1 MARTETPETVDEL
14 VAQSGEYL
22 RQVET
27 ATEELEQLLSRYAH
41 DRAAFES
48 TLAEIRELESEC
60 DARVGD
66 LRSLVGSSMDPNF
79 TGLYLMSDALVEF
92 YETADAV
99 VNNAEQFGNELAAMR
114 PDLSRDLLGDLREMA
129 GFANEAAV
137 HLSRAGTTQFE
148 NLTNAGG
155 STDISREA
163 EQIRAIEGR
172 CDDAKRRALDRAF
185 TSMESA
191 DALTVRALTSEL
203 DDVTNAVEDAADQLM
218 YMSYKGR

>member
-14 VAQSGEYL
+14 VARSGEYL
-22 RQVET
+22 KQVET
-27 ATEELEQLLSRYAH
+27 ATGKLEQLLSQYR
-41 DRAAFES
+41 DDQAAFES
-48 TLAEIRELESEC
+48 TLVDLRALESEC

-99 VNNAEQFGNELAAMR
+99 VNNAEGFGNELAAMR
-114 PDLSRDLLGDLREMA
+114 PDLSTALADDLREMA
-129 GFANEAAV
+129 GFAHEAAV

-148 NLTNAGG
+148 NLTSAGQ
-155 STDISREA
+155 SVDVSREA

-185 TSMESA
+185 TSMEPA
-191 DALTVRALTSEL
+191 DALTVRALTGGL
-203 DDVTNAVEDAADQLM
+203 DDVTNAVEDAADRLV
-218 YMSYKGR
+218 YMSHKGR

>member
-22 RQVET
+22 QQVEA
-27 ATEELEQLLSRYAH
+27 ATEELERLLVRYGS
-41 DRAAFES
+41 DPAAFES
-48 TLAEIRELESEC
+48 TLVDLRALESEC

-92 YETADAV
+92 YETTDAV
-99 VNNAEQFGNELAAMR
+99 VNNAEGFGNELAAMR
-114 PDLSRDLLGDLREMA
+114 PDLSTELAGNLREMA
-129 GFANEAAV
+129 GFAHEATV
-137 HLSRAGTTQFE
+137 HLSRAATTQFE
-148 NLTNAGG
+148 NLTSAGQ
-155 STDISREA
+155 SVDVSREA

-185 TSMESA
+185 TSMEPA
-191 DALTVRALTSEL
+191 DALTVRALANEL
-203 DDVTNAVEDAADQLM
+203 DDVTNAVEDAADRLV
-218 YMSYKGR
+218 YMSHKGP